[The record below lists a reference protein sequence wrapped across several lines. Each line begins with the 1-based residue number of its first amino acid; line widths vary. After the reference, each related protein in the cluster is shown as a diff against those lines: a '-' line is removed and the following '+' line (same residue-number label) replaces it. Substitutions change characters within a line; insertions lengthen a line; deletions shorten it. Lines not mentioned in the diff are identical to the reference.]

1 MKFQAAFIA
10 MLVPL
15 SASAASLTT
24 ADGTREACS
33 QAANLFA
40 AGQYDEAY
48 RSLAPHWP
56 LPEQEI
62 LNLGYQTKTQ
72 LEMVTPRFGASLGEE
87 HVETI
92 TAGQSLVRHTYLI
105 KHERHALRFSCVF
118 YKPADAWLVNFIIWD
133 DKPQALVGIGG

>member
-1 MKFQAAFIA
+1 MKLKAAFIA
-10 MLVPL
+10 MLLPL
-15 SASAASLTT
+15 SATAADLTT
-24 ADGTREACS
+24 VDETRAECS
-33 QAANLFA
+33 QAARLFA
-40 AGQYDEAY
+40 AGQYDAAY
-48 RSLAPHWP
+48 RGLAPYWP

-92 TAGQSLVRHTYLI
+92 TAGRSLVRHTYLI

-118 YKPADAWLVNFIIWD
+118 YKPADAWLVNYIIWD
-133 DKPQALVGIGG
+133 DKAQALVGIGG